1 MPSVTEPS
9 TSSEAPIDRPKLA
22 RKVVLTFVGALGVA
36 AALTI
41 LFYCMRSV
49 MEIGGSCASG
59 NTPFEIARPCPD
71 GVPGLMV
78 GSIFGGLFFLAV
90 YAFNA
95 VGPNLTFLAWPALFL
110 SLGWN
115 FLEFGVNPPGDDGG
129 LAFGWLICGVVFV
142 AMGGI
147 PLLFALS
154 TMRSDR
160 ATRRAAREVGAQ
172 PDVAR
177 TSARDA
183 RIAAWVLQIVALG
196 IGIWAGIELFELAT
210 GSAITFG

>member
-1 MPSVTEPS
+1 MPAVTEPP
-9 TSSEAPIDRPKLA
+9 TPPDAPIERSKLA
-22 RKVVLTFVGALGVA
+22 RKIVLTFLGALGIA

-49 MEIGGSCASG
+49 IEIGGSCASG

-78 GSIFGGLFFLAV
+78 GSIFGGMFFLAV

-115 FLEFGVNPPGDDGG
+115 FLEYGFDPPSGSGI
-129 LAFGWLICGVVFV
+129 AFGWLISGIVFV

-147 PLLFALS
+147 PLLIGASAWRSTKAL
-154 TMRSDR
+154 RGVAQQAR
-160 ATRRAAREVGAQ
+160 ARLGGTTAGTGEHKAAG
-172 PDVAR
+172 
-177 TSARDA
+177 
-183 RIAAWVLQIVALG
+183 WVLQVVAVG
-196 IGIWAGIELFELAT
+196 VGTWVGIELFESAT
-210 GSAITFG
+210 GSVVHIG